1 MKVLLTGATGFVGS
15 HLAEHLIKKGYEV
28 RCLVRT
34 SSNLRWIADLDVEC
48 HYGSVFN
55 MQSLKSALKDVDYVF
70 HAAGLT
76 KALKP
81 YEFTEVNETGT
92 KNLVQAVLES
102 DRKLK
107 RFVFISSQAAVGP
120 SPGIEPID
128 ESHTPN
134 PVTAYGRSK
143 LEAEKIVNS
152 IKDRV
157 PVTIVRPPAVYG
169 PRDKDVLEFF
179 KTVKMGLI
187 PKFEGKEKYV
197 SMIHVQD
204 LVRGIV
210 LAGTRKK
217 AEGKTYFITSPRPYT
232 WDKIGVTALQYF
244 KKKGI
249 RINVPAFFIN
259 GLSFAADGL
268 SRLTGKVSI
277 VSRERVI
284 DMKQDFWVCSPRRAK
299 EDFKFEAKISLED
312 GINETLSWYQKNN
325 WL

>member
-1 MKVLLTGATGFVGS
+1 MRVLLTGATGFVGS
-15 HLAEHLIKKGYEV
+15 HLTEFLLKKGYEV

-34 SSNLRWIADLDVEC
+34 SSNLQWISDLDVEC
-48 HYGSVFN
+48 HYGSMFN
-55 MQSLKSALKDVDYVF
+55 QESLKSALNGVDYVF

-81 YEFTEVNETGT
+81 YEFTEVNEIGT
-92 KNLVQAVLES
+92 KNLVRAVLES
-102 DRKLK
+102 KVKLK
-107 RFVFISSQAAVGP
+107 RFVYISSQAAAGP

-152 IKDRV
+152 VSGRV

-179 KTVKMGLI
+179 KTVKLGVI
-187 PKFEGKEKYV
+187 PKFEGREKYV

-217 AEGKTYFITSPRPYT
+217 AAGKTYFITSPRPFT
-232 WDKIGVTALQYF
+232 WEKIGVTALQYF

-249 RINVPAFFIN
+249 RVNVPAFLIN

-277 VSRERVI
+277 ISRERVV

-299 EDFKFEAKISLED
+299 EDLRFEAKISLEE
-312 GINETLSWYQKNN
+312 GIHETLSWYQKND

>member
-1 MKVLLTGATGFVGS
+1 MKVLLTGATGFIGS
-15 HLAEHLIKKGYEV
+15 FLAEYLLKKRYEV

-48 HYGSVFN
+48 RYGSLYN
-55 MQSLKSALKDVDYVF
+55 MESLNAALKDVDYIF

-81 YEFTEVNETGT
+81 YEFTEANELGT

-102 DRKLK
+102 GQKFK
-107 RFVFISSQAAVGP
+107 RFVLVSSQAAAGP
-120 SPGIEPID
+120 SPDIEPID
-128 ESHTPN
+128 ETQTPN
-134 PVTAYGRSK
+134 PVTAYGKSK

-152 IKDRV
+152 IKNRV

-179 KTVKMGLI
+179 KTVKLGLI
-187 PKFEGKEKYV
+187 PKFEGRVKYL
-197 SMIHVQD
+197 SMIHVKD
-204 LVRGIV
+204 LVRGIF

-232 WDKIGVTALQYF
+232 WENIGVKALHFF

-249 RINVPAFFIN
+249 RVRIPSFLMD
-259 GLSFAADGL
+259 GLSLAADGL
-268 SRLTGKVSI
+268 SRITGKASI
-277 VSRERVI
+277 ISRERVI

-312 GINETLSWYQKNN
+312 GINETLTWYQKNH